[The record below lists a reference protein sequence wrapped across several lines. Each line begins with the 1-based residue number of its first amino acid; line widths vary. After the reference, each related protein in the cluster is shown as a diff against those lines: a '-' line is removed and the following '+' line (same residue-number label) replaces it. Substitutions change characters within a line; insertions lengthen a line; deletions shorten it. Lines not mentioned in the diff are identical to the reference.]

1 MLVTDVT
8 MSHHGGRIV
17 GFDSKATL
25 LIDKKFGIFTSANGP
40 AYISY
45 AYQNVLHQMVYDV
58 FHNETPQP
66 CWPNETSQSHSINH
80 STLVE
85 NVDAYPG
92 TYGHAFFGN
101 VTISEQHGKPSNS
114 ENCFETFR

>member
-1 MLVTDVT
+1 

-25 LIDKKFGIFTSANGP
+25 TIDKRFGIFTSANGP
-40 AYISY
+40 AHISY

-58 FHNETPQP
+58 FHNETLQP
-66 CWPNETSQSHSINH
+66 SWPNETSEGHSIGH
-80 STLVE
+80 PIPVETL
-85 NVDAYPG
+85 DAYLG

-101 VTISEQHGKPSNS
+101 VTISEQPGKPHSP
-114 ENCFETFR
+114 ENCF